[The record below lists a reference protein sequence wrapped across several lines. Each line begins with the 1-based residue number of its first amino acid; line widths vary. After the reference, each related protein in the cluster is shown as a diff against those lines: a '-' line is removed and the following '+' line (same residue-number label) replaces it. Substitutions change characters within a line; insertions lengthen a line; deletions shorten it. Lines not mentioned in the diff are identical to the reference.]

1 MLLDECVP
9 RPLKHELPGHDVST
23 VVDMGWSSKRNEEL
37 LTLMVGAGFRGFVT
51 VDKNLQFQQ
60 NIQASGIAV
69 VVLLARTNRL
79 KELRPLAPALLQALD
94 RIQPGQLVRVGA

>member
-9 RPLKHELPGHDVST
+9 RPLKHELPGHHVST
-23 VVDMGWSSKRNEEL
+23 VVDMGWSSGRNAEL
-37 LTLMVGAGFRGFVT
+37 LTLWSAPGFVGLSRWT
-51 VDKNLQFQQ
+51 RTSS
-60 NIQASGIAV
+60 IQASGIAV
-69 VVLLARTNRL
+69 VVLIARTNRL

>member
-1 MLLDECVP
+1 M
-9 RPLKHELPGHDVST
+9 KHELPGHDVST
-23 VVDMGWSSKRNEEL
+23 VVDVGWSSKRNAEL
-37 LTLMVGAGFRGFVT
+37 LALMVGAGFRGFVT

-69 VVLLARTNRL
+69 VVLMARTNRL

-94 RIQPGQLVRVGA
+94 RVQPGQLMRVGA